1 MKKSLDAISPYY
13 EVSNIRDSRQ
23 LKVFTVQFAAV
34 FSRANAGT
42 GSMDNV

>member
-1 MKKSLDAISPYY
+1 MLIGRSSAGVYLIQ
-13 EVSNIRDSRQ
+13 VTRDSRQ

-34 FSRANAGT
+34 FSRANGGT